1 MSHLAS
7 STPETFLCHSYDSF
21 LFLVARFGNTFLL
34 LSRTTNVGHHAS
46 KEAGTAF
53 IYLFS
58 FFVLFFFCASVLIFG
73 RSVVCAF
80 WAFLGLAFLLFERE
94 RGSEELRS
102 LDRK

>member
-1 MSHLAS
+1 MSVTTLRKKPA
-7 STPETFLCHSYDSF
+7 L
-21 LFLVARFGNTFLL
+21 LV
-34 LSRTTNVGHHAS
+34 
-46 KEAGTAF
+46 F
-53 IYLFS
+53 IYLVVVFY
-58 FFVLFFFCASVLIFG
+58 CARVVIFG